1 MRFLARALGLFL
13 AAGTFV
19 AVVVDG
25 TRSIAD
31 NAFVYLSIRQEFRE
45 QFDDRILE
53 ETAALRRVFEEQG
66 RDRLSAVLAARGSG
80 GGALA
85 YGLWGPGCTT
95 LAGELRPQ
103 PPAVTCADSG

>member
-31 NAFVYLSIRQEFRE
+31 NQFVYLSIRGFWKW
-45 QFDDRILE
+45 FAAASLE
-53 ETAALRRVFEEQG
+53 RAQGWVEASLSPFVWAHIAAPVLDLPFACLLALLAALLLWLGRR
-66 RDRLSAVLAARGSG
+66 
-80 GGALA
+80 
-85 YGLWGPGCTT
+85 
-95 LAGELRPQ
+95 
-103 PPAVTCADSG
+103 PASRIGYVSHL